1 MLRLIDLLAPAH
13 TPVAGQ
19 PLPEVI
25 RGWLV
30 RHPALGTQAPEM
42 VGALLGRLRQ
52 GAGAHAAMRT
62 ILDQVLLSQR
72 QRHALAAAVQTSAP
86 AATYDPLAWEPI
98 RSWPLTRLLDTLT
111 HLRPRHAAPPDRAGE
126 AQAGYVLALVFAR
139 VGLQARA
146 RACLRLQPAQ
156 PVVHF
161 LLSQLCRLPHHQPAA
176 WEHVQAAWDG
186 LLAQAPQPQ
195 VVHLE
200 VLNRLLTVLGA
211 RHQYEYFPPWRA
223 TFERFHRDLEPAALT
238 ESQRQR
244 LRDVEGECALAQ
256 ALSLALAPSLTQTTA
271 ILEQQ
276 LALFAQAMAKG
287 SPCYARARTLPPPPC
302 TTSSIASK
310 PGCPQPWDATPRRWR
325 SQWSRPC
332 GPVIHV
338 GCPVSKSRCSRAIIC
353 PRLRTASRHGVAL
366 GRRPCLVKR

>member
-1 MLRLIDLLAPAH
+1 MLGSPMRQPRSWAEPRCWTGSLRCCCCSTSTRCHRRPRSPRIGNSATRTARLGVEGRGRLRSPTVLRLIDLLAPAH

-156 PVVHF
+156 PLVHF

-244 LRDVEGECALAQ
+244 LRDVEGE
-256 ALSLALAPSLTQTTA
+256 
-271 ILEQQ
+271 
-276 LALFAQAMAKG
+276 
-287 SPCYARARTLPPPPC
+287 
-302 TTSSIASK
+302 
-310 PGCPQPWDATPRRWR
+310 
-325 SQWSRPC
+325 
-332 GPVIHV
+332 
-338 GCPVSKSRCSRAIIC
+338 
-353 PRLRTASRHGVAL
+353 
-366 GRRPCLVKR
+366 